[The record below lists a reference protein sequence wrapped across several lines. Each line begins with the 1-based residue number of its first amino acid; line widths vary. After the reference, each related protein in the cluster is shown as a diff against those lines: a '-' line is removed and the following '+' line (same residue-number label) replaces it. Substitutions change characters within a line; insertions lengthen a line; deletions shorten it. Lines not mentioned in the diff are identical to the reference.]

1 MGMIAR
7 VLGGP
12 GAVTALGQAARGVAE
27 VFTPNATRA
36 LELAHDSGQAALAQ
50 HGAEFVQAPQGWFD
64 HLVNGLNRL
73 PRPMLA
79 LGTLGL
85 FVYAMADPDGFGVRM
100 AGLALVPEP
109 LWWLLGAI
117 VAFYF
122 GARETHYLRH
132 RAGPVAAGGA
142 AAALAG
148 ADADAGAGGRA
159 GPRAGAAAGDD
170 NPALA
175 QWMHQAADR

>member
-1 MGMIAR
+1 MGLIGR
-7 VLGGP
+7 IVGSP
-12 GAVTALGQAARGVAE
+12 QAVATLGQAAREVAE

-50 HGAEFVQAPQGWFD
+50 HGAEFVHAPGWWFD
-64 HLVNGLNRL
+64 RLVNGLNRL

-85 FVYAMADPDGFGVRM
+85 FVYAMADPAGFGQRM
-100 AGLALVPEP
+100 QGLALVPEP

-122 GARETHYLRH
+122 GARETYYR
-132 RAGPVAAGGA
+132 RARSTAEQTKPPEVAA
-142 AAALAG
+142 
-148 ADADAGAGGRA
+148 AD
-159 GPRAGAAAGDD
+159 PD
-170 NPALA
+170 NPALG
-175 QWMHQAADR
+175 QWLHQGGER

>member
-12 GAVTALGQAARGVAE
+12 GAVATLGRAAREVAE

-36 LELAHDSGQAALAQ
+36 LELAHDSGAAALAQ

-64 HLVNGLNRL
+64 HAVNGLNRL

-85 FVYAMADPDGFGVRM
+85 FVYAMADPEGFGLRM

-132 RAGPVAAGGA
+132 RT
-142 AAALAG
+142 
-148 ADADAGAGGRA
+148 GAGGGAGRA
-159 GPRAGAAAGDD
+159 VPPPHPPRTAPSDGAPGPEGGEGAPD

-175 QWMHQAADR
+175 QWMHAAGDR